1 MNLAFKLMGLI
12 VHLSLSAIAVDFI
25 GDFMSEKNDIFLIL
39 GGGLLIYLIILSII
53 YHVRNL
59 VTKNQI

>member
-1 MNLAFKLMGLI
+1 MIQAFKFIRLI
-12 VHLSLSAIAVDFI
+12 VHLSLSAIAIDFL
-25 GDFMSEKNDIFLIL
+25 GDIMSENNNIFLIL
-39 GGGLLIYLIILSII
+39 GGGLLISLIILSII

>member
-1 MNLAFKLMGLI
+1 MKLAFKLIGLI
-12 VHLSLSAIAVDFI
+12 VHFSLSAIAIDFI

-39 GGGLLIYLIILSII
+39 GGGLLISLIILSII
-53 YHVRNL
+53 YHVNKL

>member
-1 MNLAFKLMGLI
+1 MGLI
-12 VHLSLSAIAVDFI
+12 VHLALSAIAVDFI

-39 GGGLLIYLIILSII
+39 GGGILIYLIILSII